1 MAQKRK
7 LEEVEEFNSVSIVA
21 KIHSI
26 VAKVLPMKP
35 RKRATHT
42 ILKWVNLTHFYQE

>member
-21 KIHSI
+21 KFQSI